1 MENDFEG
8 SRDAYFI
15 LTCGGSGGNAAVYAE
30 KLCRRKGLRYR
41 GLCSV
46 LMPENYLALFPTPGE
61 SESREIIEKAG
72 PDVYKRQGR
81 GKPDCPDTAGERQ
94 DNQIFAEQML

>member
-46 LMPENYLALFPTPGE
+46 LMPENYPG
-61 SESREIIEKAG
+61 SVSHAQVNPKAG
-72 PDVYKRQGR
+72 KLLK
-81 GKPDCPDTAGERQ
+81 KPVRS
-94 DNQIFAEQML
+94 